1 MSGRQRARETAVR
14 MLFQWEM
21 SKEPPETVKRL
32 YWRSVTPAPGVREA
46 AEALFDGV
54 VAQVEE
60 IDPLIRRHAEH
71 WRLERM
77 SVVDRNILRLAI
89 YEFLA
94 RDVPAKVVIHQAVE
108 IAHRYSSA
116 DAGAFING
124 VLDAVRKAIHA
135 EKQDAK

>member
-1 MSGRQRARETAVR
+1 MSVAQRARETAVR

-32 YWRSVTPAPGVREA
+32 YWRSAAPAPGARQA

-77 SVVDRNILRLAI
+77 SAVDRNILRLAI
-89 YEFLA
+89 HEFLA
-94 RDVPAKVVIHQAVE
+94 RDVPFKVVIHQAVE

-124 VLDAVRKAIHA
+124 ILDAVRKAIQP